1 MKSKLSLCIL
11 AMATVLVLRQDSS
24 AQEKAPVV
32 PFENGEKSSWHG
44 FDRYDFVM
52 DNETLAIKPIKK
64 PADEKNDVKAPAK
77 GQRRCIVVAPK
88 QAAPGNPW
96 SWQGCYWDH
105 EPQAEVELLKR
116 GFHIAFITPDPGK
129 QWDAWYAYL
138 TDKHGFAKKP
148 AFIGMSK
155 GGDNEYIWSTANPD
169 KVSCIYGDN
178 PAIRQDCLA
187 KLGDLAKNDVSLLNI
202 CGSFDFLLEKHTLA
216 IENRYHQLGGRI
228 TVMVKEGSAHHR
240 HSLQNPKLIA
250 DWIVGHMQLA
260 TAARPAFADQT
271 FTKTYYYSLEDS
283 YIPLKEE
290 KTFAVCRGPGFVE
303 CYDRYDVRT
312 KSQWGILGMAV
323 IVPNKE
329 SPGKPWVFRAE
340 PSRRDAAIDQ
350 ALLAKGYHIV
360 TPPLTAQ
367 SGPVREQWDA
377 IYQLLTSHGFSK
389 KPVLEG
395 TGSAVGEAYAWAI
408 ENPDK
413 VSCIYGEN
421 PVLRSLMSKKMPL
434 DNLGPLAKA
443 SVPVLHLCGSLD
455 PWLDGQTRV
464 AEKRY
469 KELGCQMTVIV
480 REGEG
485 HFIQAGKD
493 KAAVLDFIV
502 ANQRK

>member
-1 MKSKLSLCIL
+1 
-11 AMATVLVLRQDSS
+11 
-24 AQEKAPVV
+24 
-32 PFENGEKSSWHG
+32 
-44 FDRYDFVM
+44 
-52 DNETLAIKPIKK
+52 
-64 PADEKNDVKAPAK
+64 
-77 GQRRCIVVAPK
+77 
-88 QAAPGNPW
+88 
-96 SWQGCYWDH
+96 
-105 EPQAEVELLKR
+105 
-116 GFHIAFITPDPGK
+116 
-129 QWDAWYAYL
+129 
-138 TDKHGFAKKP
+138 
-148 AFIGMSK
+148 
-155 GGDNEYIWSTANPD
+155 
-169 KVSCIYGDN
+169 
-178 PAIRQDCLA
+178 
-187 KLGDLAKNDVSLLNI
+187 
-202 CGSFDFLLEKHTLA
+202 
-216 IENRYHQLGGRI
+216 
-228 TVMVKEGSAHHR
+228 MVKEGSAHHR